1 MHRHATAAHV
11 HAAHARANRRGIVAM
26 IASMGCF
33 IANDALVK
41 YVSESVPAAQ
51 LIFVRGVMATALVLA
66 VCAATGATRRM
77 REIAHGW
84 VVARA
89 VIDSVA
95 TVLFLVSL
103 FQLPLPT
110 AAAINMAS
118 PLIITALA
126 AAFLGERLRASGW
139 VATAIGFVGVL
150 LIVQPQ
156 SEGFNKYALV
166 CLLAT
171 LLMSVR
177 DLVTRRV
184 HAGVPSLLVTLAN
197 CIAVTLLAGVLSLF
211 ADWSAMAPRALGFVA
226 VAGVFLAAGY
236 YLLVTSTRHGS
247 LSVVAPFRYSAL
259 LFATIIGFAVWG
271 DVPNLLAWCGIALV
285 VGSGIQVLRSSRRA
299 RIAEAAPE

>member
-1 MHRHATAAHV
+1 MRREATTDRR
-11 HAAHARANRRGIVAM
+11 HAAHARASRRGIVTM
-26 IASMGCF
+26 IAAMGCF
-33 IANDALVK
+33 VANDGLVK
-41 YVSESVPAAQ
+41 FVSESVPAAQ

-66 VCAATGATRRM
+66 VCAATGATRRI

-89 VIDSVA
+89 AIDSVA
-95 TVLFLVSL
+95 TLLFLVSL
-103 FQLPLPT
+103 FHLPLPT
-110 AAAINMAS
+110 ATAINMAS
-118 PLIITALA
+118 PLIITSLA
-126 AAFLGERLRASGW
+126 AVFLGERLRASGW

-156 SEGFNKYALV
+156 SEGFNAYALV
-166 CLLAT
+166 CLLST

-184 HAGVPSLLVTLAN
+184 HAGVPSLLVTLSN
-197 CIAVTLLAGVLSLF
+197 CIAVTLLSGALSLF
-211 ADWSAMAPRALGFVA
+211 GNWTAIAPRELGFLA
-226 VAGVFLAAGY
+226 VAAALLAAGY

-271 DVPNLLAWCGIALV
+271 DAPNLLAWCGIAFV
-285 VGSGIQVLRSSRRA
+285 VGSGIQVLHSSRRA
-299 RIAEAAPE
+299 RTAEPAPE

>member
-1 MHRHATAAHV
+1 MHRHSTAAHI

-26 IASMGCF
+26 IAAMGCF
-33 IANDALVK
+33 VANDALVK
-41 YVSESVPAAQ
+41 YVSESLPAAQ
-51 LIFVRGVMATALVLA
+51 LIFVRGVMATALVI
-66 VCAATGATRRM
+66 VVAATTGALRRI
-77 REIAHGW
+77 RKIAHGW

-89 VIDSVA
+89 AIDSVA
-95 TVLFLVSL
+95 TMLFLVSL
-103 FQLPLPT
+103 FHLPLPT

-118 PLIITALA
+118 PLIISALA
-126 AAFLGERLRASGW
+126 AALLGERLRASGW
-139 VATAIGFVGVL
+139 VATAVGFVGVL

-156 SEGFNKYALV
+156 SEGFSRYALV

-197 CIAVTLLAGVLSLF
+197 SVAVTLLAGAIALLGS
-211 ADWSAMAPRALGFVA
+211 WSAIAPRELALVA
-226 VAGVFLAAGY
+226 VAAVLLASGY
-236 YLLVTSTRHGS
+236 LLLVTSTRRGS

-259 LFATIIGFAVWG
+259 LFATILGFVVWG

-285 VGSGIQVLRSSRRA
+285 VGSGIQVLRASRRA
-299 RIAEAAPE
+299 RTAEPAPE